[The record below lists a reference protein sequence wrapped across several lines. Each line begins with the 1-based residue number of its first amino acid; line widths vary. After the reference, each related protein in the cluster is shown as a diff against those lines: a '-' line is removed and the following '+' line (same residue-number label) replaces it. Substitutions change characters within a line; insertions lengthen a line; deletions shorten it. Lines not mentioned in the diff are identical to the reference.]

1 MRKAIVIGASSG
13 IGKELAKI
21 LSEDEYMVGLVSRRE
36 NLLIELQDE
45 LPGNSYINNIDVAN
59 TTQAMKQLEEL
70 IMEMN
75 GVDLIIISAGCGFV
89 NPDLEYEKEQ
99 RTIDVNVSGFTAM
112 MNVAYQYFLK
122 KGRGHIVGISSV
134 AAIRGGYDGP
144 AYAASK
150 AFISNYMEGVR
161 IKAKKAGVPLHITD
175 IKAGLVDTAMAKGE
189 GLFWVAPPEK
199 AALQIYRAIESKKEI
214 AYVTKRW
221 RLIAW
226 LLKAMPTFIYQK
238 L

>member
-1 MRKAIVIGASSG
+1 MQKAIVIGASSG
-13 IGKELAKI
+13 IGRELAKI
-21 LSEDEYMVGLVSRRE
+21 LSENNYQVGLVGRRE
-36 NLLIELQDE
+36 NLLEELQKE
-45 LPGNSYINNIDVAN
+45 LPGKSFLKSFDISILDQGRV
-59 TTQAMKQLEEL
+59 QLKEL
-70 IMEMN
+70 IEEMN
-75 GVDLIIISAGCGFV
+75 GVDLIIISAGCGFI

-122 KGRGHIVGISSV
+122 NGGGHIVGISSI

-161 IKAKKAGVPLHITD
+161 IKARKADIPLYITD

-199 AALQIYRAIESKKEI
+199 AALQIYKAIDNKKEL

-226 LLKAMPTFIYQK
+226 LLKAMPNFIYQK

>member
-1 MRKAIVIGASSG
+1 MQKAIVIGASSG
-13 IGKELAKI
+13 IGRELAKI
-21 LSEDEYMVGLVSRRE
+21 LSENNYQVGLVGRRE
-36 NLLIELQDE
+36 NLLKELQEE
-45 LPGNSYINNIDVAN
+45 LPGKSYLKSFDISILDQGRV
-59 TTQAMKQLEEL
+59 QLKEL
-70 IMEMN
+70 IEEMN
-75 GVDLIIISAGCGFV
+75 GVDLIIISAGCGFI

-122 KGRGHIVGISSV
+122 KGGGHIVGISSV

-161 IKAKKAGVPLHITD
+161 IKARKADIPLYITD

-199 AALQIYRAIESKKEI
+199 AALQIYKAIDNKKEL

-226 LLKAMPTFIYQK
+226 LLKAMPNFVYQK
-238 L
+238 F